1 MSRYSR
7 IGEPYWGKCGDCGG
21 EVSERETSKRRDI
34 CDTCWQ
40 NREWLLEN
48 RELIGMAEFQKIQKS
63 MAGHRG
69 TAKKRI
75 EKLKIIYR

>member
-21 EVSERETSKRRDI
+21 EIGERKVSSRRDI
-34 CDTCWQ
+34 CDACWE

-48 RELIGMAEFQKIQKS
+48 RELIGVDEFQKIQRS
-63 MAGHRG
+63 MGNHRG
-69 TAKKRI
+69 TAKRRI
-75 EKLKIIYR
+75 EKLK